1 MRKVIIVSGG
11 HPPSSELFN
20 QIYKS
25 GDFLIAADRG
35 AEFFQ
40 KENLIPHALV
50 GDFDSIKDETMN
62 FFIGKTEIETYQAEK
77 DFTDTEAAFLKAVGE
92 NPKEIY
98 LLGCT
103 GSRLDH
109 LFGNL
114 SLLHRGEEAGITCYL
129 MDDHNKIQLMLASGT
144 VRRTFGDY
152 ISFQGFGAPVEG
164 FTIEGTKYP
173 LTGYTLKLGD
183 SRTVSNEFK
192 EDEIKISFN
201 SGIVMVLQ
209 TRD

>member
-1 MRKVIIVSGG
+1 MKKAIIVSGG
-11 HPPSSELFN
+11 KPPSSSLFHH
-20 QIYKS
+20 IYS
-25 GDFLIAADRG
+25 PGDFLIAADRG

-40 KENLIPHALV
+40 NQNIIPHALV
-50 GDFDSIKDETMN
+50 GDFDSIRKETME
-62 FFIGKTEIETYQAEK
+62 FFLGKTVIETYKAEK
-77 DFTDTEAAFLKAVGE
+77 DFTDTEAAFSKALVE

-114 SLLHRGEEAGITCYL
+114 SLLHKGEEAGITCYL
-129 MDDHNKIQLMLASGT
+129 MDDHNKIHLMLNSGT
-144 VRRTFGDY
+144 LRKTFGDY
-152 ISFQGFGAPVEG
+152 ISFQGFGASVEG
-164 FTIEGTKYP
+164 FTMEGAKYP
-173 LTGYTLKLGD
+173 LADYTLKLGD

-192 EDEIKISFN
+192 DDEINISFTK
-201 SGIVMVLQ
+201 GIVMVLE